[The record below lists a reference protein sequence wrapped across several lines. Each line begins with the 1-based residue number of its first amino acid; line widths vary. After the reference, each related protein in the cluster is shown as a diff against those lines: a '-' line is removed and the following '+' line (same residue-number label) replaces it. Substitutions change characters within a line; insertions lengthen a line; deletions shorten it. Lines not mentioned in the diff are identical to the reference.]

1 MLSKDN
7 KFVKKTVKKTV
18 KKEIYI
24 FIFDV
29 FAISKDKFLIE
40 FSINLYI
47 VINCSLE

>member
-29 FAISKDKFLIE
+29 FAISKGFYFKP
-40 FSINLYI
+40 
-47 VINCSLE
+47 